1 MVYVKGAAI
10 MKHEVQMILQ
20 YEVNPADLNLFKSSI
35 EKIAALLP
43 MYEAVDISFVC
54 SGGEQESSFI
64 TETCSLPT
72 EAHYFA
78 LKKLRSSSRHAA
90 FGCLDSFIPGGLE
103 GIQFWALKK
112 KL

>member
-1 MVYVKGAAI
+1 M
-10 MKHEVQMILQ
+10 MKHEVQMFLQ
-20 YEVNPADLNLFKSSI
+20 YEVHPADLNLFKSTI

-43 MYEAVDISFVC
+43 VYEATDISFVY
-54 SGGEQESSFI
+54 SGAEHEPSFV

-78 LKKLRSSSRHAA
+78 LKKLRSSCGHSA

-103 GIQFWALKK
+103 EIRFWALKK